1 MNAGKSKVFR
11 NCKCLSGVD
20 WTAPV
25 CRPEFALRP
34 GAGCGL
40 LAGDRGNPDVK
51 PHPPS
56 IPPPAPK
63 GAAGSLVPITSTTM
77 LKQIAGAAEHPRW
90 TEFVAAYRPMMEAYM
105 QERFPGLE
113 ADDLI
118 QETLLALMDALPG
131 YVAVPSGQGAFHNYL
146 TGVLR
151 HKALNAL
158 RAEGRRKRMESRLAA
173 DATDGAA
180 ADAEEAAWRE
190 AVYAAA
196 LEQLLAD
203 PSVNARHKQMFV
215 RTALRGEKPADVA
228 ASLLATRDVVDQAKK
243 RMTAR
248 LRGLV
253 ERMERVDGP

>member
-1 MNAGKSKVFR
+1 
-11 NCKCLSGVD
+11 
-20 WTAPV
+20 
-25 CRPEFALRP
+25 
-34 GAGCGL
+34 
-40 LAGDRGNPDVK
+40 
-51 PHPPS
+51 
-56 IPPPAPK
+56 
-63 GAAGSLVPITSTTM
+63 M

-90 TEFVAAYRPMMEAYM
+90 AEFVAAYRPMMEAYM

-158 RAEGRRKRMESRLAA
+158 RSESRRKRTESRLAA
-173 DATDGAA
+173 DAADGAA

-248 LRGLV
+248 LRELV